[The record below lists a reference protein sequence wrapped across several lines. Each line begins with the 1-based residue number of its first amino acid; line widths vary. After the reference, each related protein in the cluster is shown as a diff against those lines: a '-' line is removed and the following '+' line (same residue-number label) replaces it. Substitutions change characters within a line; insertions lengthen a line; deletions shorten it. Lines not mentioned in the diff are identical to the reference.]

1 MEESMK
7 PKTLLNKLIH
17 VFDSSKD
24 GLWYMGYDDRVQFYN
39 SRFYEQFEMP
49 VEDST
54 LDDWIKLIHPLDRDS
69 FSKRVISHK
78 EGNTTRVISEY
89 RVLTRQGRY
98 LWIEAT
104 GIIVEDDDETYMV
117 GCHRDVSESRL
128 FNDYLSVMV
137 HHDSETGLYNR
148 HK

>member
-24 GLWYMGYDDRVQFYN
+24 GLWYMGYDDRVKFYN

-89 RVLTRQGRY
+89 RGCNGQLKLATVLEFSQ
-98 LWIEAT
+98 
-104 GIIVEDDDETYMV
+104 
-117 GCHRDVSESRL
+117 
-128 FNDYLSVMV
+128 
-137 HHDSETGLYNR
+137 YNR
-148 HK
+148 SDSLGVRPPLY

>member
-7 PKTLLNKLIH
+7 QKTLLNKLIH
-17 VFDSSKD
+17 VFDTSKD

-69 FSKRVISHK
+69 FSCSGQLKLA
-78 EGNTTRVISEY
+78 T
-89 RVLTRQGRY
+89 VLEFSQY
-98 LWIEAT
+98 
-104 GIIVEDDDETYMV
+104 
-117 GCHRDVSESRL
+117 SR
-128 FNDYLSVMV
+128 S
-137 HHDSETGLYNR
+137 DSLGVRPPLY
-148 HK
+148 

>member
-7 PKTLLNKLIH
+7 QKTLLNKLIH
-17 VFDSSKD
+17 VFDTSKD

-78 EGNTTRVISEY
+78 ESNTTRVISEY
-89 RVLTRQGRY
+89 RVLTRQGEISLDR
-98 LWIEAT
+98 
-104 GIIVEDDDETYMV
+104 G
-117 GCHRDVSESRL
+117 
-128 FNDYLSVMV
+128 
-137 HHDSETGLYNR
+137 NR
-148 HK
+148 EHC